1 MDMRNVAVGVVME
14 VIATTAIMQPV
25 PEEETTWPSLAN
37 DNTAVVLTCPQTSG
51 LGSVLNVSSRLPF
64 AAADNSGP
72 VFLAE
77 PCEGP
82 TSLYVGARAGTTIA
96 A

>member
-14 VIATTAIMQPV
+14 VIATTMALQA
-25 PEEETTWPSLAN
+25 PEEETTSPTLAQ
-37 DNTAVVLTCPQTSG
+37 DNTAVVLDCPQTNRG
-51 LGSVLNVSSRLPF
+51 PIFLG
-64 AAADNSGP
+64 
-72 VFLAE
+72 E

-82 TSLYVGARAGTTIA
+82 TSPNIGVWAGTAIA